1 MTSCVHWTSTW
12 DAAMMV
18 FVMQS
23 SFILVSV
30 HEHTLAHKLAHAS
43 INIGVIYYSLYTL
56 DHISMSSTLYYSLAH
71 NSTQASTHTR
81 TNISTQLVHTSI
93 QLVYVSTHSS
103 MFSTYYY
110 TSIHNNTHAILNLA
124 HRLANLLNISTYAS
138 TSSH

>member
-1 MTSCVHWTSTW
+1 MTSYVPWTSSW

-18 FVMQS
+18 FVVQS
-23 SFILVSV
+23 SFILMSV

-71 NSTQASTHTR
+71 KSTQASTHIR
-81 TNISTQLVHTSI
+81 TNTSTHLVHALVHNSI

-103 MFSTYYY
+103 MFSKYYY
-110 TSIHNNTHAILNLA
+110 TLIHNSTHVILNLA
-124 HRLANLLNISTYAS
+124 
-138 TSSH
+138 